1 MVKGWGSFMGGSKLK
16 SQWGQEK
23 WKKKKNY
30 LRKKI
35 SDTRAKFFVLCLN
48 CYEIVSFG
56 LESSPMVKVE
66 IEEDTTD

>member
-1 MVKGWGSFMGGSKLK
+1 MEKEKKLPK
-16 SQWGQEK
+16 
-23 WKKKKNY
+23 
-30 LRKKI
+30 KKI

-66 IEEDTTD
+66 IEDTTD